1 MRWDIVALG
10 EPLYE
15 LNQQPDGRFVP
26 GFGGDTSNVA
36 VAAARLG
43 ARTAYIS
50 RLGTDVFGTALRA
63 LWHAEG
69 VDDTAV
75 HSDPDAPTGR
85 YFVTHGPEGHS
96 FTYKREGSAAS
107 RLSPADLPQSMIAD
121 AAFLHVSG
129 ISQAISQTAEQTV
142 DAAIAMARSAGV
154 KVSYDTN
161 FRPRLWDLER
171 AKPAIL
177 RAASQAQ
184 IVKTSVDEGRALTGL
199 ETPDAIAR
207 HFLALGPEIVLVTM
221 GASGALL
228 AQRGSITH
236 VPAPMVQAVDA
247 TGAGDC
253 FTAAFLTEQARGKT
267 PAEAASFASA
277 AAALSTTGYGAI
289 TPLPVR
295 SAVAAFLHQG

>member
-1 MRWDIVALG
+1 
-10 EPLYE
+10 
-15 LNQQPDGRFVP
+15 
-26 GFGGDTSNVA
+26 
-36 VAAARLG
+36 
-43 ARTAYIS
+43 
-50 RLGTDVFGTALRA
+50 
-63 LWHAEG
+63 
-69 VDDTAV
+69 
-75 HSDPDAPTGR
+75 
-85 YFVTHGPEGHS
+85 
-96 FTYKREGSAAS
+96 
-107 RLSPADLPQSMIAD
+107 MIAD

-129 ISQAISQTAEQTV
+129 ISQAISRSAEQAV

-161 FRPRLWDLER
+161 FRPRLWDVEQ

-207 HFLALGPEIVLVTM
+207 HLLALGPEIVLVTM

-228 AQRGSITH
+228 AQRSSITH

-253 FTAAFLTEQARGKT
+253 FTGAFLTELVRGRT
-267 PAEAASFASA
+267 PIEAATFASA
-277 AAALSTTGYGAI
+277 AAALSTMGYGAI
-289 TPLPVR
+289 TPLPFR
-295 SAVAAFLHQG
+295 SAVEAFLHQG